1 MPAVEI
7 KGRERPVTMN
17 IDVHGTGLVSYGKH
31 GGYRNLQGST
41 EDGGKVSLK
50 EKNWESTMDMEMG
63 QMDLASSQ
71 HDDVTGDI
79 KMNKDK
85 NGDAVALLVSKQ

>member
-1 MPAVEI
+1 MPVPAVEI

-50 EKNWESTMDMEMG
+50 EK
-63 QMDLASSQ
+63 
-71 HDDVTGDI
+71 TGNLPWTW
-79 KMNKDK
+79 KWAKWTWLQVNMMT
-85 NGDAVALLVSKQ
+85 LLVISR